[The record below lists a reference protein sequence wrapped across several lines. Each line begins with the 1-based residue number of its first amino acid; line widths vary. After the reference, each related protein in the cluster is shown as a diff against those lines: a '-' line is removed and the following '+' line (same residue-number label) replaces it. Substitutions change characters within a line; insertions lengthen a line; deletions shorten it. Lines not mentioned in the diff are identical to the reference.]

1 MKLSSK
7 SKNRIELLD
16 VITEGISTQEVFK
29 TINYKNQSEDK
40 IIQFIFP
47 HLVEELTQWVMEKKS
62 AAISELPP
70 MPEPSEDFPFG
81 NPLDD
86 GLDDSVIGGSQF

>member
-29 TINYKNQSEDK
+29 TPALSE
-40 IIQFIFP
+40 
-47 HLVEELTQWVMEKKS
+47 
-62 AAISELPP
+62 
-70 MPEPSEDFPFG
+70 
-81 NPLDD
+81 NPTP
-86 GLDDSVIGGSQF
+86 